1 VSDSVLDDLDESHSV
16 LDDLD
21 ELLRRFVIF
30 PSREARTA
38 VVLWVVHCHA
48 LDAFES
54 TPRLMFLS
62 PEKGSGKTRS
72 LEVLALV
79 VPTPMHAV
87 NMSAAALFRVVA
99 DRQPTLLLDEAD
111 TYLGTTTAKQHEDI
125 RGLINAGH
133 RRGAMTY
140 RGEVSGKTVAV
151 VEFPAFAAC
160 ALAGIG
166 DLPDTILDRSVIV
179 SMKKRAPH
187 EQIEP
192 FRERLVRPNAE
203 ALRER
208 LAEWAGFNCDELRD
222 AWPEMPDGIVDRAA
236 DVWEPLIAIAD
247 CAGAHWPSL
256 AREAALRINAERNE
270 RDPSLGVQLLADCRR
285 VFDDREAE
293 RITSE
298 LLVES
303 LVALEESPWGDL
315 RGKALDA
322 RGLARRLRC
331 YGVRPDTN
339 RFGDMARRGYL
350 REDFHDAWQRYLVV
364 DVADVADPGEKRQT
378 TADEANTEDEV
389 GYDLLSISVKSSL
402 SSVGD
407 PQRAQQAQQTT
418 FVSAEC
424 LVCDCPYNPD
434 APGAESV
441 TCPACVA
448 LRRGLVT
455 PSEAGEMR
463 LLARLA
469 LPDEA
474 A

>member
-1 VSDSVLDDLDESHSV
+1 VSSQVV
-16 LDDLD
+16 LD
-21 ELLRRFVIF
+21 ELDEFLRRFVVF

-72 LEVLALV
+72 LEILTLV
-79 VPTPMHAV
+79 VPTPIHAV
-87 NMSAAALFRVVA
+87 NMSAAALFRIVA

-111 TYLGTTTAKQHEDI
+111 TYLGNTTAKQHEDI

-133 RRGAMTY
+133 RRGATTY

-151 VEFPAFAAC
+151 VEFPAFAAF

-179 SMKKRAPH
+179 SMKRRAPH
-187 EQIEP
+187 EHVEP
-192 FRERLVRPNAE
+192 FRERLVRPHAE

-208 LAEWAGFNCDELRD
+208 LAEWAGLNHDELRD
-222 AWPEMPDGIVDRAA
+222 AWPEMPAGIVDRAA

-247 CAGAHWPSL
+247 CAGGPWPEF
-256 AREAALRINAERNE
+256 AREAAVRINAERNE

-285 VFDDREAE
+285 VFDERQAE
-293 RITSE
+293 RVTSE

-315 RGKALDA
+315 RGKPLDA
-322 RGLARRLRC
+322 RGLARRLRRF
-331 YGVRPDTN
+331 GVRPDTH
-339 RFGDMARRGYL
+339 RFGDVAKRGYL
-350 REDFHDAWQRYLVV
+350 REDFHDAWQRYLVA
-364 DVADVADPGEKRQT
+364 DVADVAVPTEERET
-378 TADEANTEDEV
+378 VRVVVVPEDEV
-389 GYDLLSISVKSSL
+389 GEDVFSISVEGSL
-402 SSVGD
+402 STDGE
-407 PQRAQQAQQTT
+407 PQQPQQAQLTT
-418 FVSAEC
+418 VVSAEC
-424 LVCDCPYNPD
+424 LVCDCPYDPD

-455 PSEAGEMR
+455 PIEAGEMR
-463 LLARLA
+463 LFIRLS
-469 LPDEA
+469 LMESES
-474 A
+474 